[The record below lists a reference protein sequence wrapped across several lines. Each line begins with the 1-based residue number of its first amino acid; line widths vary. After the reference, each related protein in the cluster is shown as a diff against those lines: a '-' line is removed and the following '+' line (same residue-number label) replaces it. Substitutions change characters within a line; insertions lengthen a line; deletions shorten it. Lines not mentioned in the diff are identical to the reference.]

1 MEHVVNETQGI
12 SSFDSYHPGFSGL
25 FVVAN
30 GFYPWKRI
38 VTDFPESVC
47 HLYYFLFT
55 IGYQWNSVD
64 DNGYL

>member
-30 GFYPWKRI
+30 GFYPWKRV

-47 HLYYFLFT
+47 HLYYFLLA
-55 IGYQWNSVD
+55 IGY
-64 DNGYL
+64 